1 MIEADARRF
10 IIDAIQA
17 ESDLSTAEK
26 GSSLR
31 LIDDAQETLIRA
43 ICSINAVA
51 NFEGKGRDDF
61 TAKTIQGADRFLKNE
76 EKRSR
81 ATIQMA
87 QNVKTS
93 FNAFRVLGRKYR
105 QNVQMVDP

>member
-1 MIEADARRF
+1 MVIETDARRF
-10 IIDAIQA
+10 ILDAIQA
-17 ESDLSTAEK
+17 ESDLSLAEK
-26 GSSLR
+26 CSSLK
-31 LIDDAQETLIRA
+31 LIDEAQESLIRA

-61 TAKTIQGADRFLKNE
+61 TAKTLQGAERFLKFE

-81 ATIQMA
+81 ATTQMA

-93 FNAFRVLGRKYR
+93 FNAFRVLGR
-105 QNVQMVDP
+105 